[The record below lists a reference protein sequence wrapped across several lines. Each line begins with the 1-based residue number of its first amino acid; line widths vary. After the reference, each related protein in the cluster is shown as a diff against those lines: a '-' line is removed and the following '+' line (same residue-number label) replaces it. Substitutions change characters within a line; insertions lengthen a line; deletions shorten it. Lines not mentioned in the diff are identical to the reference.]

1 VSPAR
6 RLAVTVLSLLLA
18 GLLLWVSTRMVWVRA
33 GFTGSLRGSVTVPV
47 TGAQLRPELGA
58 LGLAAVA
65 AVAALLATGS
75 WVRRALGVLVALGG
89 GWALWLAVSV
99 LFGSGAA
106 EDVTPPSVDA
116 VRTGVAIRTGAPL
129 LAALAAVL
137 LLVAGVGTVCWARAM
152 PGMGRRYG
160 APATARAAP
169 DPDREWWSA
178 LDSGDDPTLCAPG
191 TDPGPTR

>member
-1 VSPAR
+1 MSPAR

-18 GLLLWVSTRMVWVRA
+18 ALLLWVCTRTVWLRVDFA
-33 GFTGSLRGSVTVPV
+33 GSLRGPVTVPV

-65 AVAALLATGS
+65 AVAALIATGG
-75 WVRRALGVLVALGG
+75 WVRRALGVLVTLGG
-89 GWALWLAVSV
+89 GWALWLAASV
-99 LFGSGAA
+99 LFGSGPDAA
-106 EDVTPPSVDA
+106 VPPPGSDA
-116 VRTGVAIRTGAPL
+116 VPIGVPVRTGAPL
-129 LAALAAVL
+129 LAAGAAVL
-137 LLVAGVGTVCWARAM
+137 LLVAGVSTVCWARSM

-178 LDSGDDPTLCAPG
+178 LDSGDDPTLRAPG

>member
-18 GLLLWVSTRMVWVRA
+18 GLLLWVCTRTVWLRVDFA
-33 GFTGSLRGSVTVPV
+33 GSLRGPVTVPV

-75 WVRRALGVLVALGG
+75 RVRRVLGVLVALGG

-99 LFGSGAA
+99 LFGPGSAA
-106 EDVTPPSVDA
+106 VVTPPSTDA
-116 VRTGVAIRTGAPL
+116 VPIGVPVRTGAPL

-137 LLVAGVGTVCWARAM
+137 LLFAGVGTVCWARVM

-169 DPDREWWSA
+169 DPDREWWTA
-178 LDSGDDPTLCAPG
+178 LDSGDDPTLRAPG